1 MSNLQIIQTLSEIVE
16 KQNII
21 IRRQAEALVQLGG
34 VCMEEE
40 VREVNGLVKHYLDLA
55 EDG

>member
-21 IRRQAEALVQLGG
+21 IRRQAEAIAQIGG

-40 VREVNGLVKHYLDLA
+40 VGEVNDLVKSYLGV
-55 EDG
+55 EEGE

>member
-21 IRRQAEALVQLGG
+21 IRRQAEAIAQLDG
-34 VCMEEE
+34 VCMEEA
-40 VREVNGLVKHYLDLA
+40 VGEVNDLVKRYLDV
-55 EDG
+55 EGGV

>member
-1 MSNLQIIQTLSEIVE
+1 MNDLNIIQTLSEIVE

-21 IRRQAEALVQLGG
+21 IRRQAEAIAQLGG

-40 VREVNGLVKHYLDLA
+40 VKEVNSLVKDCLGIG
-55 EDG
+55 EDE